1 VIVTV
6 VGEGV
11 CRAFDSERITDFK
24 DPLVVENVAGVK
36 VVVLEVVLL
45 EIGQRVNQGLGQ
57 SDHL

>member
-1 VIVTV
+1 M
-6 VGEGV
+6 GEGV